1 MSGAFFRLSSGC
13 LSARLRR
20 EQSRQQLAPCSFPRA
35 PVGDYPLLRDT
46 PGGPTCLSS
55 WLAHGGQHCW
65 ILPTVG
71 WGLVCVSHLSLV
83 SFFRGLV
90 AAPVAHFVFWATRG
104 LLQPRAQRWA
114 QRSHRVCS
122 PRGARNQRSVTPCS
136 SSRTGGRSTDNA
148 FNVFNA
154 FNACSRATFPFL
166 SAAASSCSSCT
177 FLPFR
182 QPLPAS
188 SSCLRDSILADAQG
202 TGSTQIGGFFKENH
216 YS

>member
-1 MSGAFFRLSSGC
+1 VPVFLVGPRGAALLGSPHRWLGIG
-13 LSARLRR
+13 LR
-20 EQSRQQLAPCSFPRA
+20 
-35 PVGDYPLLRDT
+35 
-46 PGGPTCLSS
+46 
-55 WLAHGGQHCW
+55 
-65 ILPTVG
+65 
-71 WGLVCVSHLSLV
+71 V
-83 SFFRGLV
+83 SFVSRLV
-90 AAPVAHFVFWATRG
+90 LQRARHCARRSFCFLGEPQ
-104 LLQPRAQRWA
+104 LLQRRAQRWA

-122 PRGARNQRSVTPCS
+122 PCGARNQRSATPCS
-136 SSRTGGRSTDNA
+136 SSRAGGRSKVNA
-148 FNVFNA
+148 FNAFKA